1 MFSINSVKIMARVV
15 SVTKKGQAT
24 IPKDLRKKFRVGNRV
39 LVVET
44 DEGILFKP
52 LPRPEDDFGSLKGVF
67 KGKTAREIL
76 EEARTQDR
84 MREKKM
90 LEGAKR

>member
-1 MFSINSVKIMARVV
+1 MARVV
-15 SVTKKGQAT
+15 SVTRKGQAT
-24 IPKDLRKKFRVGNRV
+24 IPKDLREKFGIENRV

-52 LPRPEDDFGSLKGVF
+52 LPRPEDDFGSLKELF
-67 KGKTAREIL
+67 NGKTAGEIL

>member
-1 MFSINSVKIMARVV
+1 MARIV
-15 SVTKKGQAT
+15 SVTRKGQAT
-24 IPKDLRKKFRVGNRV
+24 IPKDLREKFGVENRV

-52 LPRPEDDFGSLKGVF
+52 LPRPEDDFGSLKELF
-67 KGKTAREIL
+67 NGKTAREIL